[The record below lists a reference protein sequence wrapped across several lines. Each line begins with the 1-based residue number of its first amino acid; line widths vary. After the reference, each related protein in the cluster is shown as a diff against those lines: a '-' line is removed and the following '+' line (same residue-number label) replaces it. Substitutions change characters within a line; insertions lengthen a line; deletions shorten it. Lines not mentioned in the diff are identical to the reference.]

1 MGLQIIS
8 ADERMAERTG
18 VKALV
23 LGQYGVGKTSLLR
36 TLNPSTTLFV
46 DLEAGA
52 MSVRGLP
59 VDEIRPKS
67 WKECRDLACWFSGP
81 DVNLDDTQAYSQK
94 HFDYVCEQF
103 GDPEALDKYETLFVD
118 SLTAASRIC
127 FAWAER
133 QPEAFN
139 AKGQKDTRGAFGLYG
154 RELIQWCDRLQR
166 ARTRNVVLVA
176 LLDEKEDEFKRRS
189 WVMQVQGGPAR
200 AIPGLVDV
208 VVTMALIEKD
218 DGGTYRAFVTDVTNE
233 WGYPAKYRTD
243 RPGCLAPLEPPHL
256 GKLFAKLNDSA
267 AQEDSREEIASR
279 AAA

>member
-1 MGLQIIS
+1 MALQIIG
-8 ADERMAERTG
+8 ADQRLAERSG

-23 LGQYGVGKTSLLR
+23 VGRYGVGKTSLLR
-36 TLNPSTTLFV
+36 TLDPASTLFI

-52 MSVRGLP
+52 RSVSDVP
-59 VDEIRPKS
+59 VDEVRPSS
-67 WKECRDLACWFSGP
+67 WQECRDLACWFAGP
-81 DVNLDDTQAYSQK
+81 DLNLDDKQPYSRK

-103 GDPEALDKYETLFVD
+103 GDPAALEKYETLFVD
-118 SLTAASRIC
+118 SLTAASRMC
-127 FAWAER
+127 FTWAER
-133 QPEAFN
+133 QDEAFN

-154 RELIQWCDRLQR
+154 REMITWCNRLQH

-176 LLDEKEDEFKRRS
+176 LLDEKEDDFGRKS

-208 VVTMALIEKD
+208 VVTMAMIEPEE
-218 DGGTYRAFVTDVTNE
+218 GEPFRALVTDVANQ

-243 RPGCLAPLEPPHL
+243 RPGCLDALEAPDL
-256 GKLFAKLNDSA
+256 GALFAKLNGAGSSA
-267 AQEDSREEIASR
+267 KTYPR